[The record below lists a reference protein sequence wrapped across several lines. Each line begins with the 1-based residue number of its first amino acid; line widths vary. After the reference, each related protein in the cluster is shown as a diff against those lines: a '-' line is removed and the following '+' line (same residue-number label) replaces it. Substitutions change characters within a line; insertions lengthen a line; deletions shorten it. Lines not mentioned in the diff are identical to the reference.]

1 MQSGTLVFKVDAN
14 EGAARTGKATV
25 IYRWGSW
32 CSYSATLLPLLKT
45 MYEKYHSA
53 GLDVIMYTAWGDSE
67 GERNQKE
74 YVLNNGY
81 DIWHNAL
88 SSTLTMNEEAGNY
101 TKGAYRPSMDSMMNQ
116 NVEYYNAPSRL
127 AIYKRI
133 IELSGEAYSFEKFL
147 EYDIIN
153 CK

>member
-1 MQSGTLVFKVDAN
+1 
-14 EGAARTGKATV
+14 
-25 IYRWGSW
+25 
-32 CSYSATLLPLLKT
+32 
-45 MYEKYHSA
+45 
-53 GLDVIMYTAWGDSE
+53 MYTAWGDSE